1 MAFAFPGATA
11 LDYTVCHYGNSRVQF
26 RGPRC
31 DLSGGYVACL
41 GGTETFG
48 KFVPAPY
55 PELVQARL
63 DVPLA
68 NLGCVNA
75 GIDVFLNEPAIVDV
89 AAGARVTVLQ
99 ILGAQNL
106 SNRFYT
112 VHPRRNDRFVH
123 AAPGLKALYRDIDF
137 TEFHFTRHLLGALLR
152 KSPDRF
158 ALVAEELRMAWLSR
172 MKLLLARLPGP
183 TLLLWIANHAPPPR
197 RQTMS
202 LQQDPLLIDAEMLAA
217 IRPIANG
224 YLQVVGSPMAQLNG
238 LRGMAFS
245 EFDRPAAA
253 EVLGPAVH
261 HEVAGSLAPVLRAMM
276 WRQALSESSPVI
288 G

>member
-1 MAFAFPGATA
+1 MAFVFQGASA
-11 LDYTVCHYGNSRVQF
+11 LDYSVCHYGNSKVQF

-31 DLSGGYVACL
+31 DLSGPYVACL
-41 GGTETFG
+41 GGTETYG
-48 KFVPAPY
+48 KFLPDPY
-55 PELVQARL
+55 PVLVKGKL
-63 DVPLA
+63 DLPVA

-75 GIDVFLNEPAIVDV
+75 GLDVFLYEPAIADV
-89 AAGARVTVLQ
+89 AAGAKVTVLQ

-137 TEFHFTRHLLGALLR
+137 TEFHFTRHLLGALAR

-158 ALVAEELRMAWLSR
+158 AQVAEELRMAWISR
-172 MKLLLARLPGP
+172 MKLLLARLSSQ
-183 TLLLWIANHAPPPR
+183 TLLLWVANHAPPTR
-197 RQTMS
+197 ADGLS
-202 LQQDPLLIDAEMLAA
+202 LQQDPLLIDTEMLAA
-217 IRPIANG
+217 IRPYATG
-224 YLQVVGSPMAQLNG
+224 YLQVVGSPSAQLNG
-238 LRGMAFS
+238 LRGMAFA

-261 HEVAGSLAPVLRAMM
+261 HEVARSLAPVLRAMM
-276 WRQALSESSPVI
+276 Q
-288 G
+288 

>member
-1 MAFAFPGATA
+1 MAFAFQGAEV
-11 LDYTVCHYGNSRVQF
+11 LDYSVCCYGNSRVQF

-31 DLSGGYVACL
+31 NLSGDYVACL

-48 KFVPAPY
+48 KFVPDPY
-55 PELVQARL
+55 PALVQGRL
-63 DVPLA
+63 GIPMA

-75 GIDVFLNEPAIVDV
+75 GIDVFLNEPAIADV

-106 SNRFYT
+106 SNRYYT

-137 TEFHFTRHLLGALLR
+137 TEFHFTRHLLGALAR
-152 KSPDRF
+152 KSPERF
-158 ALVAEELRMAWLSR
+158 EIVAEELRIAWLSR
-172 MKLLLARLPGP
+172 MKLLLARLSSQ
-183 TLLLWIANHAPPPR
+183 TLLLWVANHPPPDR
-197 RQTMS
+197 CDATS
-202 LQQDPLLIDAEMLAA
+202 LHHDPLLVDSEMLAA
-217 IRPIANG
+217 IRPYATD
-224 YLQVVGSPMAQLNG
+224 YLQVIGSPMAQLDG
-238 LRGMAFS
+238 LRGMAFA

-261 HEVAGSLAPVLRAMM
+261 HEVAQSLAPVLRAM
-276 WRQALSESSPVI
+276 L
-288 G
+288 

>member
-1 MAFAFPGATA
+1 MGLGCRQIWVGHMAFAFQGAAA
-11 LDYTVCHYGNSRVQF
+11 LDYSVCRYGSSKVQF

-31 DLSGGYVACL
+31 DLSGAYVACL

-48 KFVPAPY
+48 KFVPDPY
-55 PELVQARL
+55 PALLQGRL
-63 DVPLA
+63 GLPMA

-75 GIDVFLNEPAIVDV
+75 GVDVFLNEPAIADV
-89 AAGARVTVLQ
+89 AAGAKVSVLQ

-123 AAPGLKALYRDIDF
+123 ASPGLKALYRDIDF
-137 TEFHFTRHLLGALLR
+137 TEFHFTRHLLGALAR

-158 ALVAEELRMAWLSR
+158 AIVADELRMAWLSR
-172 MKLLLARLPGP
+172 MKLLLARLSNQ
-183 TLLLWIANHAPPPR
+183 TLLLWVANHPPQNR
-197 RQTMS
+197 SETAS
-202 LQQDPLLIDAEMLAA
+202 LQQDPLLVDTELLAA
-217 IRPIANG
+217 IRPYATD
-224 YLQVVGSPMAQLNG
+224 YLQVVGSPIAQLNG
-238 LRGMAFS
+238 LRGMAFN

-261 HEVAGSLAPVLRAMM
+261 YEVAQSLAPVLRAM
-276 WRQALSESSPVI
+276 I
-288 G
+288 

>member
-1 MAFAFPGATA
+1 MAFAFQGAAA
-11 LDYTVCHYGNSRVQF
+11 LDYSVCRYGSSKVQF

-31 DLSGGYVACL
+31 DLSGAYVACL

-48 KFVPAPY
+48 KFVPDPY
-55 PELVQARL
+55 PALVQGRL
-63 DVPLA
+63 GVPMA

-75 GIDVFLNEPAIVDV
+75 GIDVFLNEPAIADV
-89 AAGARVTVLQ
+89 AAGAKVTVLQ

-137 TEFHFTRHLLGALLR
+137 TEFHFTRHLLGALAR

-158 ALVAEELRMAWLSR
+158 EIVADELRTAWLSR
-172 MKLLLARLPGP
+172 MKLLLARLSSQ
-183 TLLLWIANHAPPPR
+183 TLLLWVANHAPPNR
-197 RQTMS
+197 TDAQL
-202 LQQDPLLIDAEMLAA
+202 LQHDPLLIDTELLAA
-217 IRPIANG
+217 IRPYATDF
-224 YLQVVGSPMAQLNG
+224 LQVIGSPMAQLNG
-238 LRGMAFS
+238 LRGMAFA
-245 EFDRPAAA
+245 EFDRPAAT

-261 HEVAGSLAPVLRAMM
+261 HEVAHALAPVLRAM
-276 WRQALSESSPVI
+276 L
-288 G
+288 

>member
-1 MAFAFPGATA
+1 MSLGCRQIWVGLMAFVFPGAAA
-11 LDYTVCHYGNSRVQF
+11 LDYSVCRYGSSKVQF

-31 DLSGGYVACL
+31 DLSGAYVACL

-48 KFVPAPY
+48 KFVPDPY
-55 PELVQARL
+55 PALVQGRL
-63 DVPLA
+63 DLPVA

-75 GIDVFLNEPAIVDV
+75 GIDVFLNEPAIADV
-89 AAGARVTVLQ
+89 AAGAKVTVLQ
-99 ILGAQNL
+99 ILGVQNL

-137 TEFHFTRHLLGALLR
+137 TEFHFTRHLLGALAR
-152 KSPDRF
+152 KSPGRF
-158 ALVAEELRMAWLSR
+158 AIIAEELRMAWLSR
-172 MKLLLARLPGP
+172 MKLLLARLSSQ
-183 TLLLWIANHAPPPR
+183 TLLLWVANHAPPNR
-197 RQTMS
+197 AGTAT
-202 LQQDPLLIDAEMLAA
+202 LHQDPLLIDVEMLEA
-217 IRPIANG
+217 IRPYATD

-238 LRGMAFS
+238 LRGLAFN

-261 HEVAGSLAPVLRAMM
+261 HEVAQSLAPVLRAM
-276 WRQALSESSPVI
+276 L
-288 G
+288 

>member
-1 MAFAFPGATA
+1 MAFAFQGAAA
-11 LDYTVCHYGNSRVQF
+11 LDYSVCRYGNSRIQF

-31 DLSGGYVACL
+31 DMSRPYIACV

-48 KFVPAPY
+48 KFVPDPY
-55 PELVQARL
+55 PSLVAGRL
-63 DVPLA
+63 DVPVA

-75 GIDVFLNEPAIVDV
+75 GIDVFLNEPAIGDV
-89 AAGARVTVLQ
+89 AMGARLTVVQ

-112 VHPRRNDRFVH
+112 VHPRRNDRFLQ

-137 TEFHFTRHLLGALLR
+137 TEFHFTRHLLGALAR

-158 ALVAEELRMAWLSR
+158 AIVADELRTAWISR
-172 MKLLLARLPGP
+172 MKLLLARLSSQ
-183 TLLLWIANHAPPPR
+183 TLLLWVANHPPPER
-197 RQTMS
+197 TEALA
-202 LQQDPLLIDAEMLAA
+202 LQHDPLLVDADMLAA
-217 IRPIANG
+217 IRPHASD

-238 LRGMAFS
+238 LRGMAFA

-253 EVLGPAVH
+253 EVLGGAVH
-261 HEVAGSLAPVLRAMM
+261 HEVARALAPVIRAM
-276 WRQALSESSPVI
+276 L
-288 G
+288 

>member
-1 MAFAFPGATA
+1 MAFAFPGAAA
-11 LDYTVCHYGNSRVQF
+11 LDYSTCRYGTSKIQF

-31 DLSGGYVACL
+31 DLSGDYVACL

-48 KFVPAPY
+48 KFVPDPY
-55 PELVQARL
+55 PALVQGRL
-63 DVPLA
+63 GTPMA

-75 GIDVFLNEPAIVDV
+75 GIDVFLNEPAIADV
-89 AAGARVTVLQ
+89 AAGAQVTVVQ
-99 ILGAQNL
+99 IVGVQNL
-106 SNRFYT
+106 SNRYYT

-137 TEFHFTRHLLGALLR
+137 TEFHFTRHLLGALAR

-158 ALVAEELRMAWLSR
+158 EIVAEELRTAWMSR
-172 MKLLLARLPGP
+172 MKLLLARVSSK
-183 TLLLWIANHAPPPR
+183 TLLLWVANHPPVLR
-197 RQTMS
+197 RHTD
-202 LQQDPLLIDAEMLAA
+202 LLLHQDPLLVDTEMLAA
-217 IRPIANG
+217 IRPYATE

-238 LRGMAFS
+238 LRGMAFA

-261 HEVAGSLAPVLRAMM
+261 HEVAQAVAPVLRAM
-276 WRQALSESSPVI
+276 L
-288 G
+288 

>member
-1 MAFAFPGATA
+1 MAFAFQGAAA
-11 LDYTVCHYGNSRVQF
+11 LDYSVCSYGSSKVQF

-31 DLSGGYVACL
+31 DLTGKYVACL

-48 KFVPAPY
+48 KFVSDPY
-55 PELVQARL
+55 PTLVRNRL
-63 DVPLA
+63 GLPMA

-75 GIDVFLNEPAIVDV
+75 GLDVFLNEPAIADV

-106 SNRFYT
+106 SNRYYT

-152 KSPDRF
+152 KSPERF
-158 ALVAEELRMAWLSR
+158 EVVAQELRAAWISR
-172 MKLLLARLPGP
+172 MKLLLARLSSN
-183 TLLLWIANHAPPPR
+183 TLLLWVANHAPAPR
-197 RQTMS
+197 SQTNLL
-202 LQQDPLLIDAEMLAA
+202 LQNDPLLIDTEMLAA
-217 IRPIANG
+217 IRPFATD
-224 YLQVVGSPMAQLNG
+224 YLQVVGSPIAQLNG
-238 LRGMAFS
+238 LRGLAFA

-253 EVLGPAVH
+253 EVLGPGVH
-261 HEVAGSLAPVLRAMM
+261 HEVAQALAPVLSTMM
-276 WRQALSESSPVI
+276 
-288 G
+288 

>member
-1 MAFAFPGATA
+1 MAFAFQGASA
-11 LDYTVCHYGNSRVQF
+11 LDYSVCNYGSSKVQF

-31 DLSGGYVACL
+31 DLSRPYIACL

-48 KFVPAPY
+48 KFVPDPF
-55 PELVQARL
+55 PSLLQGRL
-63 DVPLA
+63 DMAVA

-75 GIDVFLNEPAIVDV
+75 GIDVFLNEPAIADV

-99 ILGAQNL
+99 ILGVQNL

-123 AAPGLKALYRDIDF
+123 ASPGLKALYRDIDF

-152 KSPDRF
+152 KSRDRF
-158 ALVAEELRMAWLSR
+158 EIVAEELRMAWLSR
-172 MKLLLARLPGP
+172 MKLLLGRLSSK
-183 TLLLWIANHAPPPR
+183 TLLLWVANHAPPNR
-197 RQTMS
+197 RDALT
-202 LQQDPLLIDAEMLAA
+202 LQHDPLLVDAELLAA
-217 IRPIANG
+217 LRPYATD

-238 LRGMAFS
+238 LRGMAFA

-261 HEVAGSLAPVLRAMM
+261 HEVVGALAPVLGAM
-276 WRQALSESSPVI
+276 L
-288 G
+288 

>member
-1 MAFAFPGATA
+1 MAFAFTGAAA
-11 LDYTVCHYGNSRVQF
+11 LDYSVCRYGSSKVQF

-31 DLSGGYVACL
+31 DLSGDYIAFL

-48 KFVPAPY
+48 KFVPDPY
-55 PELVQARL
+55 PALVRGRL
-63 DVPLA
+63 GLPTA

-75 GIDVFLNEPAIVDV
+75 GIDVFLNEPAIADV
-89 AAGARVTVLQ
+89 AAGAKVTVLQ

-123 AAPGLKALYRDIDF
+123 ASPGLKALYRDIDF
-137 TEFHFTRHLLGALLR
+137 TEFHFTRHLLGALAR

-158 ALVAEELRMAWLSR
+158 AVVADELRMAWLSR
-172 MKLLLARLPGP
+172 MKLLLARLSSQ
-183 TLLLWIANHAPPPR
+183 TLLLWVANHPPPNR
-197 RQTMS
+197 S
-202 LQQDPLLIDAEMLAA
+202 DSAIAHNDPVLVDTEMLDA
-217 IRPIANG
+217 IRPYATS

-238 LRGMAFS
+238 LRGLAFT

-261 HEVAGSLAPVLRAMM
+261 HEVAQSLAPVLRTM
-276 WRQALSESSPVI
+276 L
-288 G
+288 